1 MNELKKLIQEARED
15 ATIAR
20 QEKMLATRQ
29 VCNRMIGCADPRWL
43 DRHCERIRRR
53 REQTNRLSVH
63 KYVNKQPSEMVEAH
77 SVWQAELATLLQTT
91 QKQQADTRTVVN
103 TDQLDLGMPDGID
116 ENLGKLEQELEV
128 SKKAEQG

>member
-1 MNELKKLIQEARED
+1 M
-15 ATIAR
+15 
-20 QEKMLATRQ
+20 
-29 VCNRMIGCADPRWL
+29 
-43 DRHCERIRRR
+43 
-53 REQTNRLSVH
+53 H